1 MGLTLI
7 QRSSGQRPPRNPKVA
22 LVLAGGAV
30 TGGAFKVGGLRAL
43 DECLVGRGVTDFDLY
58 VGISAGAFLATSLA
72 SGLTP
77 IDMIGALE
85 GTSKRLSQLRP
96 LDFYRPNLSEFVG
109 RPLNYSL
116 RMAGYLPG
124 LALDLLSVLHGRD
137 RCARLR

>member
-58 VGISAGAFLATSLA
+58 VGISAGPKNNFKS
-72 SGLTP
+72 
-77 IDMIGALE
+77 
-85 GTSKRLSQLRP
+85 
-96 LDFYRPNLSEFVG
+96 Y
-109 RPLNYSL
+109 
-116 RMAGYLPG
+116 YL
-124 LALDLLSVLHGRD
+124 
-137 RCARLR
+137 